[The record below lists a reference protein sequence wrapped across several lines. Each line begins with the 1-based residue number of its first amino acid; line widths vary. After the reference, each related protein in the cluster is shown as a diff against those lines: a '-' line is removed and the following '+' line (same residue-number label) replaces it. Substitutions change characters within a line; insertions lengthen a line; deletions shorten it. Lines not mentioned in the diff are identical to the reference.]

1 MEKQRHYPEA
11 EVISFKSKL
20 MCQDCYLQAL
30 EKEEMVS
37 ADLFCI
43 YADFLL
49 EFGYFEDA
57 EQVYEA
63 SYKTNCTDAIILN
76 NYACFLLLIKED
88 VTRAEEMLLKSFQF
102 EAGHVNVKN
111 LILLYTHVIVVP
123 EKAMFYQVTLEEM
136 DNEGYYSSFESTQQN
151 EV

>member
-1 MEKQRHYPEA
+1 
-11 EVISFKSKL
+11 
-20 MCQDCYLQAL
+20 
-30 EKEEMVS
+30 MVS

-57 EQVYEA
+57 EQVYEF
-63 SYKTNCTDAIILN
+63 SYKTNCTDAIIIN
-76 NYACFLLLIKED
+76 NYACFMLMIKQD
-88 VTRAEEMLLKSFQF
+88 FVKAEELFTRSFQY
-102 EAGHVNVKN
+102 EAGHINIKN
-111 LILLYTHVIVVP
+111 LILLYEHVFENA
-123 EKAMFYQVTLEEM
+123 EKAQFYKTKLEEL